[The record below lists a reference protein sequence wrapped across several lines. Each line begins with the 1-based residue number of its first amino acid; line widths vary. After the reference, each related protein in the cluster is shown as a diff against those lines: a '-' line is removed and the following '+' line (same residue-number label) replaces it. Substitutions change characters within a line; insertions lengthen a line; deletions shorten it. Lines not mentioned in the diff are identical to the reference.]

1 MFLYHVVDPSPWVEI
16 FKKVGA
22 AEKRGINNFDVNI
35 NTNDIEI
42 CHWLRKSNKNI
53 IVLSIGRIARK

>member
-1 MFLYHVVDPSPWVEI
+1 MFLYHVDPNPWVEI

-22 AEKRGINNFDVNI
+22 SELRGINNFDVNI
-35 NTNDIEI
+35 NTNDIEH
-42 CHWLRKSNKNI
+42 CHWLHKSNKNI